1 MKHGKDTIK
10 QASDLISALY
20 KADAIPV
27 LSIDDRREFCDMVRI
42 AKSLHRIAEHDCNGT
57 KTATARRLPAWRHK
71 SATLRRGSLKSLP
84 GSASRPSLTATHAA
98 LS

>member
-27 LSIDDRREFCDMVRI
+27 LSIDDRREFCDMVREP
-42 AKSLHRIAEHDCNGT
+42 SPHRGA
-57 KTATARRLPAWRHK
+57 
-71 SATLRRGSLKSLP
+71 
-84 GSASRPSLTATHAA
+84 
-98 LS
+98 

>member
-57 KTATARRLPAWRHK
+57 KTARMETQERNSEARI
-71 SATLRRGSLKSLP
+71 TQI
-84 GSASRPSLTATHAA
+84 ASRFGLKA
-98 LS
+98 